1 MAGCEMTEDEFTA
14 FPRTVLGYIAARSVD
29 GSINFVLGLA
39 AHVGDPVGRP
49 RGPFRAPERRR
60 QGGLFMYGLLF
71 VSKRGTPPNIDKFEL
86 G

>member
-1 MAGCEMTEDEFTA
+1 
-14 FPRTVLGYIAARSVD
+14 
-29 GSINFVLGLA
+29 
-39 AHVGDPVGRP
+39 VGRP

-60 QGGLFMYGLLF
+60 LGGLFMYGLLL